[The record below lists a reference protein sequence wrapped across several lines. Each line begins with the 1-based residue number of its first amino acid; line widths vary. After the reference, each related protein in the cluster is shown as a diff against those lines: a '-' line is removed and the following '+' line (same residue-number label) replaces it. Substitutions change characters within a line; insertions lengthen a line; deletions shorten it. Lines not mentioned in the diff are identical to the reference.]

1 MYRNLMAINRIGF
14 ITIEKSEEGAFKMGL
29 DWSRIEIIID
39 KGLKVIFVLIAMW
52 IAIKVGNAVINK
64 FMDKQ
69 IKSKRSFSMN
79 EQKAITVGSV
89 LKSALKYAVYLGGF
103 STIMFTYFTVSSEV
117 IAVAGFAIG
126 IGAQSLVKDL
136 INGFF
141 ILFEDQY
148 GVGDHVT
155 IGEYEGIV
163 EEIGIRTTIIRDFN
177 GSIHTVTN
185 GAVLEVTNHSRGN
198 IRFIV
203 DVQIAYEENVEDA
216 LDIIREVCYNFED
229 KYKENLRGT
238 INVLGVTQLG
248 ASGITIRAI
257 GYAKPLSQWEME
269 RELRKY
275 IKLGLD
281 RAGIEIPYSKTQIIN
296 INKEEKDRELN

>member
-1 MYRNLMAINRIGF
+1 MKSSLLMNMGFFTIGKA
-14 ITIEKSEEGAFKMGL
+14 EDGAFKMGL
-29 DWSRIEIIID
+29 DWNKLESVID
-39 KGLKVIFVLIAMW
+39 KGIQVIFILLVMW

-69 IKSKRSFSMN
+69 IKSKMSFSMN

-89 LKSALKYAVYLGGF
+89 LRSALKYGVYIWGGSAILF
-103 STIMFTYFTVSSEV
+103 KYFTVSSE
-117 IAVAGFAIG
+117 ILAVGGFAIG

-177 GSIHTVTN
+177 GALHTVTN

-203 DVQIAYEENVEDA
+203 DVQIAYEENVDNA
-216 LDIIREVCYNFED
+216 LDIIRKVCYNFED
-229 KYKENLRGT
+229 KYKENLRGA
-238 INVLGVTQLG
+238 INVLGVTELG

-269 RELRKY
+269 RELRKD

-296 INKEEKDRELN
+296 INKEEKEQELN